1 MSIATPTKYESGA
14 SDRSVFSWT
23 FPGSPIRID
32 IPLSLISRL
41 RTELDQHLADSTS
54 GAEVGGVL
62 LGRQKTPTRL
72 EINDYV
78 WVPSVEQ
85 PGTRYHLDPS
95 QVKRLRLVYTFVVGY
110 FRTQSEDNLHLRDEE
125 ITFVGKYFRDSTNVV
140 MLIQNSPELHTAGFF
155 FWMQEGV
162 FAPVSFMD
170 FPLNA
175 ERLSQQAESASIDTR
190 VTQSAEEVKTT
201 RLPATSGSGEEPI
214 SQQMRTYL
222 GRLRTRPLI
231 SVAANSQLSQT
242 EPAEITPPRTD
253 ATSKTTGR
261 VSRRMLVTSS
271 AVLGVLILASLLA
284 LLFRDSSSAS
294 TRKTPATTR
303 VSPLQ
308 LDVEANGNGLNIR
321 WNPQSA
327 VVTHARGGH
336 LVILE
341 GDRKP
346 RTIPLDQQ
354 LLTTGHVYYQSSAE
368 RLQFQLEIVDDSGK
382 VSKES
387 VLALPSKP

>member
-1 MSIATPTKYESGA
+1 MSIPTPAKYESGA
-14 SDRSVFSWT
+14 SDRSIFSWA

-32 IPLSLISRL
+32 IPLGLISRL
-41 RTELDQHLADSTS
+41 RAELDQHLADSTS

-72 EINDYV
+72 EIDDYV
-78 WVPSVEQ
+78 WVPSEEQ

-125 ITFVGKYFRDSTNVV
+125 ITFVGKHFRDPANVV
-140 MLIQNSPELHTAGFF
+140 MLIQNSLELHTAGFF
-155 FWMQEGV
+155 FWMQKGI

-170 FPLNA
+170 FPLDT
-175 ERLSQQAESASIDTR
+175 ELLSQQAESTSIDPR
-190 VTQSAEEVKTT
+190 VTQSAEKVETAMP
-201 RLPATSGSGEEPI
+201 LPAKTRAGEEPI
-214 SQQMRTYL
+214 SQRLRSYL
-222 GRLRTRPLI
+222 GRLRTRSLI
-231 SVAANSQLSQT
+231 SIVAELSQT
-242 EPAEITPPRTD
+242 EPVDVNPPRTD
-253 ATSKTTGR
+253 ATSKTTGG

-271 AVLGVLILASLLA
+271 VVLGGLILASLLA

-294 TRKTPATTR
+294 TRKTPATAS

-327 VVTHARGGH
+327 VVTHAREAR

-354 LLTTGHVYYQSSAE
+354 LLTTGHVYYRSSAE
-368 RLQFQLEIVDDSGK
+368 RLQFQLEIVDHSGK
-382 VSKES
+382 VVRES
-387 VLALPSKP
+387 VLALSSKP